1 MKQRKSLLTLLSL
14 LLVFSLFLAACNSG
28 AGEKTPASGS
38 GGKEDEKPAEDAG
51 EPQMGGDIVVGSIGA
66 PTLFNPL
73 YSTDV
78 SSSDIEDFIYDGLV
92 DSDTEFNPVLNIAE
106 DIQTSEDGLTYTV
119 KIKEGIKFHDG
130 EDLTADDVVFT
141 YSIPKSPDYV
151 GERGSAFE
159 SMESVTKKGDYE
171 VEFKLSK
178 KDASF
183 YPVTLSYGILPE
195 HILKDVPVG
204 ELGEHEFN
212 TKSPIGSGPFKFVE
226 WKDGE
231 YVKVEKNPDY
241 FQGEPYLDSITYKIV
256 PDQDA
261 LLAQLQAGDVHFTE
275 VPGTDIETVKSTF
288 SGVKVESG
296 LGLSYTYVGWNEKNE
311 LFKDVKVRQALT
323 QAIDR
328 KTIVAQ
334 VMNGDG
340 EVADVPESP
349 LSFAYSD
356 DVTKFEFD
364 PEAAKATF
372 KEAGWEDT
380 DGDGILDKD
389 GKKFSFTLK
398 TNQGNKIREDI
409 AVVVQQQLK
418 EVGIEVKPEIVE
430 WSAFIEQVS
439 APNWDYEAMILGW
452 SLSTFPDQYDIF
464 HSSQAAEG
472 LNMIHY
478 NNPKV
483 DKLIDEAKQILDQDE
498 YAAAYGEIYKLLAED
513 QPYTFLYYPN
523 VHRVMPENLQG
534 YEFNAKSE
542 YYNIHK
548 WWLKK

>member
-1 MKQRKSLLTLLSL
+1 VKQRKSLLTLLSL

-38 GGKEDEKPAEDAG
+38 GGKEDKPAEDAG
-51 EPQMGGDIVVGSIGA
+51 EPQMGGDLVVGSIGG
-66 PTLFNPL
+66 PTLFNPM
-73 YSTDV
+73 YSTDA
-78 SSSDIEDFIYDGLV
+78 SSSDIEGFIFDGLV
-92 DSDTEFNPVLNIAE
+92 TSDTEFNPTLHLAE
-106 DIQTSEDGLTYTV
+106 KIDTSEDGLTYTV
-119 KIKEGIKFHDG
+119 KIREDVKFHDG
-130 EDLTADDVVFT
+130 EQLTADDVVFT
-141 YSIPKSPDYV
+141 YGIPKSPDYV

-159 SMESVTKKGDYE
+159 SLESVTKKGDYE

-183 YPVTLSYGILPE
+183 YPVALSYGILPE
-195 HILKDVPVG
+195 HILGKVPVG
-204 ELGEHEFN
+204 ELGENEFN
-212 TKSPIGSGPFKFVE
+212 TKTPIGTGPFKFVE

-241 FQGEPYLDSITYKIV
+241 FLGEPYLDSITYKIV

-296 LGLSYTYVGWNEKNE
+296 LGLSYTYIGWNQKND

-323 QAIDR
+323 MALDR
-328 KTIVAQ
+328 ESMVSS

-340 EVADVPESP
+340 EVAHVPESP

-356 DVTKFEFD
+356 NVTKFSFD
-364 PEAAKATF
+364 QEKAKSLL

-380 DGDGILDKD
+380 DGDKILDKD
-389 GKKFSFTLK
+389 GKKFSFSLK

-418 EVGIEVKPEIVE
+418 EIGIEVKPEIIE
-430 WSAFIEQVS
+430 FSAFIEQVS
-439 APNWDYEAMILGW
+439 APNWDFDAMILGW

-464 HSSQAAEG
+464 HSSQIAEG
-472 LNMIHY
+472 LNMIDY
-478 NNPKV
+478 KNEEA
-483 DKLIDEAKQILDQDE
+483 DKLMEEAKQILDQDE
-498 YAAAYGEIYKLLAED
+498 YAAKHADIYKLITED

-548 WWLKK
+548 WWLKQ

>member
-38 GGKEDEKPAEDAG
+38 GGKEDEKPSEDAG

-478 NNPKV
+478 SNPEV

>member
-1 MKQRKSLLTLLSL
+1 MKQRKSLLALLSL

-356 DVTKFEFD
+356 DVKKFEFD

-478 NNPKV
+478 SNPEV

>member
-1 MKQRKSLLTLLSL
+1 MKQRKSLLALLSL

-328 KTIVAQ
+328 KTILAQ

-356 DVTKFEFD
+356 DVKKFEFD

-478 NNPKV
+478 SNPKV

-542 YYNIHK
+542 FYNIHK